1 MGITVKDLGK
11 KWEQVY
17 DDEDETVIW
26 RYDTS
31 KNKYGP
37 YEVEIKYKK
46 PVVKTKKV
54 TRKAVSYTHLTLP
67 TKRIV

>member
-1 MGITVKDLGK
+1 MIRKKVTSKIVHR

-46 PVVKTKKV
+46 EVDVVPK
-54 TRKAVSYTHLTLP
+54 TRKKKP
-67 TKRIV
+67 